1 MIWLLQ
7 NCTNSNLEPVLDLR
21 MVRGSQNWLH
31 DIYVGILITSFYLN
45 RLSWNFASRITVGCS
60 SNGLNLFMEYGPES
74 VQIFMWQKNHL
85 SAILKNAWYLGNI
98 ALVHKLRLDINL
110 TQDKSWVWEEARTS
124 WNSSLFVNQICWP
137 SVFLWELTFS
147 KSVFSSV

>member
-21 MVRGSQNWLH
+21 KVRGSQNWLH
-31 DIYVGILITSFYLN
+31 EMYVDILITSFYLN
-45 RLSWNFASRITVGCS
+45 RLGWNFASRITVGCS
-60 SNGLNLFMEYGPES
+60 SNGLNLFMEYGAES
-74 VQIFMWQKNHL
+74 VQIFMWLKNHL

-124 WNSSLFVNQICWP
+124 WNSSLCVHQIYWP
-137 SVFLWELTFS
+137 NVFIWEQTFF
-147 KSVFSSV
+147 KSVFSSL

>member
-7 NCTNSNLEPVLDLR
+7 NGTNSNLEPVLDLR
-21 MVRGSQNWLH
+21 MARGSQNWLH
-31 DIYVGILITSFYLN
+31 EIYVDIFITSFYLN

-74 VQIFMWQKNHL
+74 VQIFMWLKNHL

-124 WNSSLFVNQICWP
+124 WNSSLCVNQICWP
-137 SVFLWELTFS
+137 NVFLWEQTFS

>member
-21 MVRGSQNWLH
+21 MVRESQNWLH
-31 DIYVGILITSFYLN
+31 EIYVGILITSFYLN

-60 SNGLNLFMEYGPES
+60 SNGPNLFMEYGAES
-74 VQIFMWQKNHL
+74 VQIFMWLRNHL

-110 TQDKSWVWEEARTS
+110 TQDKSRVWEEARTS
-124 WNSSLFVNQICWP
+124 WNSSLCVHQIYWPTVFV
-137 SVFLWELTFS
+137 WEQTFS
-147 KSVFSSV
+147 KSVFSSI

>member
-31 DIYVGILITSFYLN
+31 EIYVDILITSFYLN

-60 SNGLNLFMEYGPES
+60 SNGLNFFMEYGAES
-74 VQIFMWQKNHL
+74 VQIFMWLKNHL

-124 WNSSLFVNQICWP
+124 WNSSLCVNQICWP
-137 SVFLWELTFS
+137 NVFLWEQTFC

>member
-7 NCTNSNLEPVLDLR
+7 NCTNSNLEPILDLR
-21 MVRGSQNWLH
+21 MVRESQNWLH
-31 DIYVGILITSFYLN
+31 EIYVDILITSFYLN

-60 SNGLNLFMEYGPES
+60 FNGLNLFMEYGPES
-74 VQIFMWQKNHL
+74 VQIFMWLKNHL

-124 WNSSLFVNQICWP
+124 WNSSLCVNQICWP
-137 SVFLWELTFS
+137 NVFLWEQTFS

>member
-7 NCTNSNLEPVLDLR
+7 NCTNSNLEPILDLR

-31 DIYVGILITSFYLN
+31 EIYVDILITSFYLN

-60 SNGLNLFMEYGPES
+60 SNGLNLFMEYGAES
-74 VQIFMWQKNHL
+74 VQIFMWLKKYI

-98 ALVHKLRLDINL
+98 ALFHKLRLDINL

-124 WNSSLFVNQICWP
+124 WNSSLCVHQIYWPTVFVREQ
-137 SVFLWELTFS
+137 TFS
-147 KSVFSSV
+147 KYVFSSL

>member
-21 MVRGSQNWLH
+21 KVRGSQNWLH
-31 DIYVGILITSFYLN
+31 EMYVDILITSFYLN

-60 SNGLNLFMEYGPES
+60 SNGLNLFMEYGAES
-74 VQIFMWQKNHL
+74 VQIFMWLKNHL

-124 WNSSLFVNQICWP
+124 WNSSLCVHQIYWSNVFV
-137 SVFLWELTFS
+137 WEQTFF
-147 KSVFSSV
+147 KSVFSSL

>member
-31 DIYVGILITSFYLN
+31 EIYVDILITSFYLN
-45 RLSWNFASRITVGCS
+45 RLSWNFELGITVGCS
-60 SNGLNLFMEYGPES
+60 SNGLNIFMEHGAVS
-74 VQIFMWQKNHL
+74 VSIFMWLKKHH

-98 ALVHKLRLDINL
+98 AFVHKLRIDINL

-124 WNSSLFVNQICWP
+124 WNSSLCVHQIYWPNVFV
-137 SVFLWELTFS
+137 WEQTFF
-147 KSVFSSV
+147 KSVFSSL

>member
-7 NCTNSNLEPVLDLR
+7 NCTNFNLEPVLDLPKI
-21 MVRGSQNWLH
+21 RGSQNWLH
-31 DIYVGILITSFYLN
+31 EMYVDILITSFYLN
-45 RLSWNFASRITVGCS
+45 GLSWNFASRITVGCS

-74 VQIFMWQKNHL
+74 VQIFMWLKNHL

-98 ALVHKLRLDINL
+98 ALVHKLRLEINL

-124 WNSSLFVNQICWP
+124 WNSSLCVNQICWP
-137 SVFLWELTFS
+137 NVFLWEQTFS

>member
-31 DIYVGILITSFYLN
+31 DIYFDILITSFYLN

-60 SNGLNLFMEYGPES
+60 SNGLNLFMEYGAES
-74 VQIFMWQKNHL
+74 TQIFMWLKNHL

-124 WNSSLFVNQICWP
+124 WNSSLCVNQICWP
-137 SVFLWELTFS
+137 NVFLWEQTFS

>member
-1 MIWLLQ
+1 MTWLLQ

-31 DIYVGILITSFYLN
+31 EIYVDILITSFYLN

-60 SNGLNLFMEYGPES
+60 SNGLNLFMEYGAES
-74 VQIFMWQKNHL
+74 IHIFMWLKNHL

-124 WNSSLFVNQICWP
+124 WNSSLCVNQICWP
-137 SVFLWELTFS
+137 NVFLWEQTFS